1 MVDGRRSKGS
11 RLSCTESVLK
21 ASMGYILSAGSHFLG
36 DGVKSIG
43 RRDKGICLFESGGQ
57 RRGIKGLGL

>member
-43 RRDKGICLFESGGQ
+43 RRDKESACLSLGVRGGV
-57 RRGIKGLGL
+57 